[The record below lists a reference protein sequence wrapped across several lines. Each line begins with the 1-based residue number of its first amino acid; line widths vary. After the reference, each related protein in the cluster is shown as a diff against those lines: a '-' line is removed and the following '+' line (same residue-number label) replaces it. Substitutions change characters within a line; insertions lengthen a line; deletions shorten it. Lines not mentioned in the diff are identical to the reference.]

1 MSRPTIGPP
10 EPGRS
15 QTVET
20 RPAGTGQ
27 SRGNRAAVD
36 EVDRAWELRRELG
49 RKLKAC
55 CKAAGLSQRQLASRT
70 IGYTTVRKPAAPAAP
85 EAPAR

>member
-1 MSRPTIGPP
+1 M
-10 EPGRS
+10 
-15 QTVET
+15 
-20 RPAGTGQ
+20 
-27 SRGNRAAVD
+27 D